1 MALEN
6 ARKFLEQVMKD
17 KALRARTA
25 EKEPVEV
32 VAIARELGFDVTA
45 EELMQAEQALK
56 NAAGNAET
64 PVELNADD
72 IDKVVGGMAFCGE
85 DAPDGHEMGCF
96 ISWYGDQWQE
106 KNGIYCGKMNLCDR
120 QFHVC
125 LSTPN
130 RNGKHDL
137 IMDS

>member
-64 PVELNADD
+64 PVELNTDD
-72 IDKVVGGMAFCGE
+72 MDKVVGGMAFCGE
-85 DAPDGHEMGCF
+85 DAPDGHEMGCVWF
-96 ISWYGDQWQE
+96 YHHYNYQE
-106 KNGIYCGKMNLCDR
+106 ENNIWCNKSYYCNNHYKIQIDWDTE
-120 QFHVC
+120 
-125 LSTPN
+125 S
-130 RNGKHDL
+130 
-137 IMDS
+137 